1 MAGPGVNPIIHHP
14 VKTSAQGACRYASKA
29 WALGFIPKEMD
40 VPIELKYGVS

>member
-1 MAGPGVNPIIHHP
+1 MAGPHMESILSFITQSKPLRRERVG
-14 VKTSAQGACRYASKA
+14 KA